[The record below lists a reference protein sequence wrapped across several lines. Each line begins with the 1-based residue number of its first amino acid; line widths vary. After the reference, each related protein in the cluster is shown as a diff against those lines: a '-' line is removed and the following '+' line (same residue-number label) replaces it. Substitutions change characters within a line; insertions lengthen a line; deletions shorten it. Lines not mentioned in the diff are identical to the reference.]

1 MRNGTWL
8 GCPGGFWAT
17 SEAITIPGVTDP
29 RIFRLTRCVT
39 TFKVSSP
46 SPLLPPKAIKYSW
59 FFPLSPS
66 HSRIFQPL
74 PLCGPVPAFP
84 IGWLVIF
91 SGFKAAKLSL
101 KALRGPWISGVALF
115 YWDEC
120 CRMVAKLE
128 GEAGQRW
135 KLENGEPVR

>member
-39 TFKVSSP
+39 TLKCP
-46 SPLLPPKAIKYSW
+46 LPLLFCLQRQSNIPGFSL
-59 FFPLSPS
+59 FPLS